1 MKPDGRSSPV
11 RALKAGEAKL
21 IREAAEVYVKS
32 PHTALGMMLGYRYAQ
47 QVIAEHLRRRL
58 VK

>member
-1 MKPDGRSSPV
+1 MKTDGRASPV
-11 RALKAGEAKL
+11 RALKAGEARL
-21 IREAAEVYVKS
+21 IREAAEVYTRS

-47 QVIAEHLRRRL
+47 QVVAEHLRRRL